1 MRQGEKGCGGGK
13 PEKLSI
19 AAVLTVNLDEEVP
32 LVFNGVYHNN
42 CDDRLAGMF
51 AKMKADILS
60 MRSVSFGLAVLGFS
74 SGLRGAIL
82 GLTTCQSSFFLF
94 GVFWRPVVRTQII
107 AGRGT
112 STTLVAT

>member
-1 MRQGEKGCGGGK
+1 M
-13 PEKLSI
+13 
-19 AAVLTVNLDEEVP
+19 
-32 LVFNGVYHNN
+32 VFNGVYHNN
-42 CDDRLAGMF
+42 GDDRLAGSMF